1 MTVTTFLLA
10 TADVPLL
17 YAFLTPF
24 RPVEAAANVA
34 RALSV
39 VRGECYIDDDASDSG
54 RYPAVYGDGG
64 VYGETHCATY
74 TIGGAVSAA
83 VLANIAAMGMV
94 FQAYIYD
101 ASGEYA
107 EYTDTSATRTAAW
120 DGAALT
126 WVLSWEDLSSAPT
139 DYPARRA
146 FCALWEITVS
156 ALVSS
161 PPVAAFKAGSLAE
174 RWRTALAEHN
184 TPEPMDCTVVERDG
198 CVWRGRVAEL
208 PVGTNAS
215 EAAGILMPLRDGGTI
230 EISGDTDEPTVLPVC
245 DVAVIVAHC
254 PGWSG
259 LLWSAPVEVRS

>member
-1 MTVTTFLLA
+1 MLDPDVTSLRS
-10 TADVPLL
+10 
-17 YAFLTPF
+17 F
-24 RPVEAAANVA
+24 R
-34 RALSV
+34 
-39 VRGECYIDDDASDSG
+39 
-54 RYPAVYGDGG
+54 
-64 VYGETHCATY
+64 
-74 TIGGAVSAA
+74 
-83 VLANIAAMGMV
+83 
-94 FQAYIYD
+94 
-101 ASGEYA
+101 
-107 EYTDTSATRTAAW
+107 
-120 DGAALT
+120 
-126 WVLSWEDLSSAPT
+126 
-139 DYPARRA
+139 
-146 FCALWEITVS
+146 ALWEITV
-156 ALVSS
+156 AVTLNV
-161 PPVAAFKAGSLAE
+161 PNVAPFKAGSLAA

>member
-17 YAFLTPF
+17 YAFLTRGTPPTWPA
-24 RPVEAAANVA
+24 RSNVA

-101 ASGEYA
+101 AAGEYA
-107 EYTDTSATRTAAW
+107 EYTGPDVSRSAAFEGAVESWTLAWGDVLDPDVTSLR
-120 DGAALT
+120 
-126 WVLSWEDLSSAPT
+126 SF
-139 DYPARRA
+139 R
-146 FCALWEITVS
+146 ALWEITV
-156 ALVSS
+156 AVTLGV
-161 PPVAAFKAGSLAE
+161 PNVAPFKAGSLAE
-174 RWRTALAEHN
+174 RWRTALEEHN
-184 TPEPMDCTVVERDG
+184 TPEPMVVKVTDLYGNQWTGPVPEL
-198 CVWRGRVAEL
+198 AE
-208 PVGTNAS
+208 G
-215 EAAGILMPLRDGGTI
+215 
-230 EISGDTDEPTVLPVC
+230 C
-245 DVAVIVAHC
+245 DVAAVMADLRLGAGSLQVGERTVTARAVLAIMAGGSVRVI
-254 PGWSG
+254 WT
-259 LLWSAPVEVRS
+259 APVEVRS